1 MGKILSGESCQRLM
15 GRVYKTVFYI
25 DRDPQDLDKG
35 WGWVELPQDF
45 VREYNIE
52 KSHPGSRRVQRSK
65 EITTTRVRQD
75 EQGNNI
81 PYSHTYTHTYDDFI
95 RPPSRGKAAAKKYKL
110 NIGNQLTTLGAQKS
124 LTIKAICHWLKTW
137 APPETILITPGNRSI
152 SLDGELT
159 DKGKAEFI
167 YFVLNRDSDAIKIG
181 RAKDIDR
188 RLKSL
193 QTASPAQLELIK
205 TIQVH
210 GSKEVQAKERELHQK
225 FEHLHINGEWFRAS
239 AELLGFLDNL

>member
-1 MGKILSGESCQRLM
+1 MGRIPSVESCKRLM
-15 GRVYKTVFYI
+15 RRRYQTVIYI
-25 DRDPQDLDKG
+25 DRDPEDLDKG
-35 WGWVELPQDF
+35 WGWIELPHDF
-45 VREYNIE
+45 IRQYNINT
-52 KSHPGSRRVQRSK
+52 SYPGTRSFEYDK
-65 EITTTRVRQD
+65 EFTRVRYRED
-75 EQGNNI
+75 EEGNRVSYGENYII
-81 PYSHTYTHTYDDFI
+81 PQTKYVH
-95 RPPSRGKAAAKKYKL
+95 PPSRGKAAAKKYKL

-124 LTIKAICHWLKTW
+124 LTINAICHWLKTW

-188 RLKSL
+188 RIKSL
-193 QTASPAQLELIK
+193 QTASPTQLELIK

-239 AELLGFLDNL
+239 AELLEFLNNL